1 MLPNS
6 SLRAR
11 RAAIVT
17 LILVYAVILAGSI
30 VRSTG
35 AGMGCPDWPKCFGH
49 YIPPTDISELQFEE
63 GRHFKAGHFI
73 IWENALWKAKHELV
87 AGSEINPDDWEKYTK
102 HDYAVF
108 NAAHTWTEYINRL
121 MGALLGIAA
130 MVMTLLSLRYWR
142 QDRMIVLGS
151 ILAVLLIGF
160 EAWLGAVVV
169 ESNLAPV
176 KITTHMIV
184 ALIIVAVVLWVVKRI
199 SADVAK
205 PAKPFSKGTKWVLG
219 IAVVLTL
226 VQTVLGTQVR
236 EEIDLVSA
244 LMNDQHRATWID
256 QLGSTFKIHRSL
268 AIALLIVNGL
278 AVIRIFQE
286 TGGMLRLR
294 RKALALT
301 GIILASAGT
310 GLVLAWFGMPAAAQP
325 MHLVLATLLFGVQFD
340 LLLTGPVRR
349 RAPVPV
355 TPGKHETAAS
365 IPTRQA

>member
-6 SLRAR
+6 NPRAR

-17 LILVYAVILAGSI
+17 LILVYAVILAGSV

-87 AGSEINPDDWEKYTK
+87 AGKEINPDDWEKYTK

-121 MGALLGIAA
+121 MGALLGIASV
-130 MVMTLLSLRYWR
+130 VMTIFSLRYWR
-142 QDRMIVLGS
+142 QDRMIVFGS

-169 ESNLAPV
+169 ESNLEPV
-176 KITTHMIV
+176 KITAHMIG
-184 ALIIVAVVLWVVKRI
+184 ALIIVGVVLWVVRRI
-199 SADVAK
+199 SADTAAPV
-205 PAKPFSKGTKWVLG
+205 PAFSKATKWILG
-219 IAVVLTL
+219 TAIVFTL

-256 QLGSTFKIHRSL
+256 QLGAYFKIHRSF

-278 AVIRIFQE
+278 AIVRLLKE
-286 TGGMLRLR
+286 AGGMLRG
-294 RKALALT
+294 KVIALAVVILT
-301 GIILASAGT
+301 SAGT
-310 GLVLAWFGMPAAAQP
+310 GVALAWFGMPAAAQP
-325 MHLVLATLLFGVQFD
+325 MHLLLAMLLFGVQFD
-340 LLLTGPVRR
+340 LLLLGTVRR
-349 RAPVPV
+349 RALSAISE
-355 TPGKHETAAS
+355 KHEMAAS
-365 IPTRQA
+365 IQAPGMR